1 MVAMVELTRAFET
14 DQRII
19 ASQDASVEK
28 SLDVGRV

>member
-1 MVAMVELTRAFET
+1 MIAMIELSRAFET

-19 ASQDASVEK
+19 AAQDASLDR